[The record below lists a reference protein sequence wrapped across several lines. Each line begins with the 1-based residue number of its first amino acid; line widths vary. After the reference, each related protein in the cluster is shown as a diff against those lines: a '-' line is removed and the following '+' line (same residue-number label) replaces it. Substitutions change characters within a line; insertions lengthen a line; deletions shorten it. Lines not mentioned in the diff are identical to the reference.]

1 MRRDADH
8 VAATGVEEGLSE
20 AFSAEAEEIARL
32 WPQEL
37 RRLDPSADA
46 VAPRDASA
54 GVEAVAAALAD
65 DLAPLAALL
74 GLDARGG
81 DAQQMPANL
90 DAGLRHLDAIRR
102 ATLQRPLV
110 RAHCSEQKIDE
121 AFTVVARQIA
131 VQTAATLAARTAAA
145 EGLVSSSRAAMAV
158 TMHELR
164 RPLTVMSGYT
174 QLLAGG
180 VLGELTERGRG
191 AAQSMVAA
199 SEVMQRLTEALAVV
213 ARLEDP
219 AEPVELRELDMASV
233 IEAAVDDATTEATLA
248 AVAITTELSGQLRV
262 RGDRARLTVALANL
276 LSNAVKHAPQG
287 TTVEVRGFEADGLA
301 HVAVRDHGGGF
312 PPETAERLFEKYYR
326 DAGERSR
333 GIPGAGLGLF
343 IVLAVAERHR
353 GRAVARNAPGGGAE
367 FELILPALPA

>member
-8 VAATGVEEGLSE
+8 VAATGVEEGLYE
-20 AFSAEAEEIARL
+20 AFGAEAQAIAAL

-37 RRLDPSADA
+37 RRLDPGAEA
-46 VAPRDASA
+46 VAPHDAAA

-81 DAQQMPANL
+81 NAQQMPANL
-90 DAGLRHLDAIRR
+90 DTGLRHLDAIRR
-102 ATLQRPLV
+102 AALQRPLL
-110 RAHCSEQKIDE
+110 RTHSSEQQVDE
-121 AFTVVARQIA
+121 AFAIVARQIA
-131 VQTAATLAARTAAA
+131 VQAAATLAARTAAA
-145 EGLVSSSRAAMAV
+145 EGLVASSRATMAV

-164 RPLTVMSGYT
+164 RPLTVLGGYT

-180 VLGELTERGRG
+180 VLGELTERGRV

-199 SEVMQRLTEALAVV
+199 SEVMQRLTEALAEV

-219 AEPVELRELDMASV
+219 SDPMELRELDMAPV
-233 IEAAVDDATTEATLA
+233 IEAAVGDASTEASLA
-248 AVAITTELSGQLRV
+248 GVAITTELSGQLRV
-262 RGDRARLTVALANL
+262 RGDHSRLTVALANL
-276 LSNAVKHAPQG
+276 LSNAVKHAPEG
-287 TTVEVRGFEADGLA
+287 TAVEVRGFEEDGLV
-301 HVAVRDHGGGF
+301 HVAVRDHGAGF
-312 PPETAERLFEKYYR
+312 PPDAAERLFEKYYR

-333 GIPGAGLGLF
+333 GIPGTGLGLF

-353 GRAVARNAPGGGAE
+353 GRAMARNAPGGGAE
-367 FELILPALPA
+367 FELILPAIPS